1 MLLFSKEDTEMNI
14 KEMTLGELVNACKAS
29 DLVIESIKGKIAVPT
44 DYDNVMKEVNPVLS
58 SKLRIIN
65 EMKERLLDIK

>member
-1 MLLFSKEDTEMNI
+1 MQKIIAPSERRIANVVMMGMGEPMLN
-14 KEMTLGELVNACKAS
+14 
-29 DLVIESIKGKIAVPT
+29 
-44 DYDNVMKEVNPVLS
+44 YDNVMKEVNPVLS